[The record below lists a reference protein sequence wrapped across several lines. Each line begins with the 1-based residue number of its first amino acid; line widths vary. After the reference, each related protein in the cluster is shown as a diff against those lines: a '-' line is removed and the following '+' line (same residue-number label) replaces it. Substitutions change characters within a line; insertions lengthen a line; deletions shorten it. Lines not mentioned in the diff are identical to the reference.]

1 MLHIIC
7 PSGDHYKV
15 DKDFNII
22 RTDIKGFKASSQ
34 WKFLGIALVT
44 SNRFAVKADNIKS
57 WLKKKQ
63 PLLYK
68 NGHPRYTVIDLDHG
82 TVRIWG
88 NTVYHGI
95 QKIWE
100 EK

>member
-1 MLHIIC
+1 MLRILT
-7 PSGDHYKV
+7 PLAEHYLI

-22 RTDIKGFKASSQ
+22 RTDIKGFKASGQ
-34 WKFLGIALVT
+34 WKLLGLALVT
-44 SNRFAVKADNIKS
+44 GNSITIPAAKIKA
-57 WLKKKQ
+57 WLKLKK

-68 NGHPRYTVIDLDHG
+68 NGHPRYTIVDLDHG
-82 TVRIWG
+82 TLRIWG

-100 EK
+100 D